1 MSVVSDGLRFV
12 VGTLTV
18 VPVPA
23 PRQIDQRV
31 ARAGMLS
38 APVVG
43 VLLGAGVAGTVAA
56 GQALGFSPGVTAVL
70 VVGGLALV
78 TRGLHLDGLADT
90 ADSLAASYR
99 RERALEVMRRGD
111 VGPAGTVTL
120 VVVVLAQVFA
130 VAACLEPGREPGR
143 GLLAVGV
150 AVLASRAVLPVV
162 CVRGIPAARAEG
174 LGAAIAS
181 TVPRLAAGAVV
192 AVVLLVSAGAG
203 WTMNDDALRAVL
215 AVAVGWAFA
224 AVVVVRCVRRF
235 GGVTGDVVGAAV
247 EVAMT
252 GVMLAFSMDG

>member
-1 MSVVSDGLRFV
+1 MRVVSDGLRFV

-31 ARAGMLS
+31 AGVGMLS

-56 GQALGFSPGVTAVL
+56 GQALGFPPGVTAVL
-70 VVGGLALV
+70 VVGALALV

-90 ADSLAASYR
+90 ADGLAAPYR

-120 VVVVLAQVFA
+120 VVVVLAQVFT
-130 VAACLEPGREPGR
+130 VAACLEADR
-143 GLLAVGV
+143 GPLAVGV
-150 AVLASRAVLPVV
+150 AVLAGRAMLPLV
-162 CVRGIPAARAEG
+162 CVRGVSPARAEG
-174 LGAAIAS
+174 LGAAVAS
-181 TVPRLAAGAVV
+181 TVPRLAAGGAA
-192 AVVLLVSAGAG
+192 AVVLLVCAGAG
-203 WTMNDDALRAVL
+203 WTMDDDALRAVL
-215 AVAVGWAFA
+215 AVALGWAMA

-247 EVAMT
+247 EVAVT
-252 GVMLAFSMDG
+252 GCLLVFSVGG